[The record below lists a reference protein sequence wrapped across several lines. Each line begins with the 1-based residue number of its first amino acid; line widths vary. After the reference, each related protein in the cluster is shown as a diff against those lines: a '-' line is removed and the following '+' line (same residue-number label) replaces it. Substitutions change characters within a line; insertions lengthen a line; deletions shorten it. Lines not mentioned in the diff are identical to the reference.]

1 MIEIEVHIDQAQS
14 LLANIIATGR
24 NMTPVTRALAGVLA
38 DIPEQAFASQSDP
51 VTGEP
56 WAALSPAT
64 VARRG
69 SAQPILQ
76 VSGILAGS
84 IHSEYGP
91 DFARVGTADVKAAT
105 HQFGAKKG
113 QYGSTRRGM
122 PIPWGDIPAR
132 RFFGVGP
139 EDEAEIEGTAL
150 EALMRVLTGRG

>member
-1 MIEIEVHIDQAQS
+1 MNGIEVHIDQAQA

-24 NMTPVTRALAGVLA
+24 NMTPITRALAGVLA
-38 DIPEQAFASQSDP
+38 DIPERAFANQADP
-51 VTGEP
+51 ATGAP
-56 WAALSPAT
+56 WAALSPTT

-84 IHSEYGP
+84 IHSEHGP
-91 DFARVGTADVKAAT
+91 DYARASTADVKAAT

-113 QYGSTRRGM
+113 QYGSTRKGT

-132 RFFGVGP
+132 PFFGIGP

-150 EALMRVLTGRG
+150 EALMRVLEGR

>member
-1 MIEIEVHIDQAQS
+1 MIEIEVHIDQAQA

-38 DIPEQAFASQSDP
+38 DIPERAFASQSDP
-51 VTGEP
+51 VTGAP

-64 VARRG
+64 VAKRG
-69 SAQPILQ
+69 ASQPILQ

-84 IHSEYGP
+84 IHSEAGP
-91 DFARVGTADVKAAT
+91 DFARVSTADVKAPT

-113 QYGSTRRGM
+113 QYGSTRRGT
-122 PIPWGDIPAR
+122 PIPWDDIPAR

-139 EDEAEIEGTAL
+139 ADAAEIEGTAL
-150 EALMRVLTGRG
+150 ESLLRVLAVRG

>member
-1 MIEIEVHIDQAQS
+1 MIEIEVHIDQAQAF
-14 LLANIIATGR
+14 LANIVATGR

-38 DIPEQAFASQSDP
+38 DIPERAFANQADP
-51 VTGEP
+51 ATGAP
-56 WAALSPAT
+56 WAALAPAT

-84 IHSEYGP
+84 IHSEHGP
-91 DFARVGTADVKAAT
+91 DFARVGTADVKAGT

-113 QYGSTRRGM
+113 QYGSTRRGS

-132 RFFGVGP
+132 PFFGVGP

-150 EALMRVLTGRG
+150 EALMRVLEGR

>member
-1 MIEIEVHIDQAQS
+1 MIIIEVNTSGVDA
-14 LLANIIATGR
+14 LLGRIIALGKDT
-24 NMTPVTRALAGVLA
+24 TPVARALAGVLA
-38 DIPEQAFASQSDP
+38 DIPERAFASQSDS

-91 DFARVGTADVKAAT
+91 DFARVGTADVKAASRP
-105 HQFGAKKG
+105 GL
-113 QYGSTRRGM
+113 
-122 PIPWGDIPAR
+122 
-132 RFFGVGP
+132 
-139 EDEAEIEGTAL
+139 AL
-150 EALMRVLTGRG
+150 ERCLDAVFGPGHCRTSIEADEGRGRVARY